1 MKCILPLEGE
11 TQTLQT
17 KSEQVHLVANFCLK
31 VKGGS
36 KHLKSEVT
44 KMATFRVTIEIGPM
58 DQSRFEQIEAL
69 VDTGATYTV
78 VPRNVLERLGIMPQ
92 FRRRFRLADGRV
104 VELDMAV
111 VAIRL
116 EGQTLPTICVF
127 GEEGMDALL
136 GAVTLEEFGLGV
148 DPVNQ
153 RLVPIELLLVGFGI
167 A

>member
-1 MKCILPLEGE
+1 
-11 TQTLQT
+11 
-17 KSEQVHLVANFCLK
+17 
-31 VKGGS
+31 
-36 KHLKSEVT
+36 
-44 KMATFRVTIEIGPM
+44 M

-78 VPRNVLERLGIMPQ
+78 VPRDVLERLGIMPQ

>member
-1 MKCILPLEGE
+1 MAEKGHHAFALDGLCARKERAG
-11 TQTLQT
+11 
-17 KSEQVHLVANFCLK
+17 FGCL
-31 VKGGS
+31 
-36 KHLKSEVT
+36 
-44 KMATFRVTIEIGPM
+44 
-58 DQSRFEQIEAL
+58 
-69 VDTGATYTV
+69 
-78 VPRNVLERLGIMPQ
+78 LGIMPQ

>member
-78 VPRNVLERLGIMPQ
+78 VPRDVLERLGIMPQ

>member
-1 MKCILPLEGE
+1 
-11 TQTLQT
+11 
-17 KSEQVHLVANFCLK
+17 KS
-31 VKGGS
+31 G
-36 KHLKSEVT
+36 VT

-58 DQSRFEQIEAL
+58 DRSRFEQIEAL

-78 VPRNVLERLGIMPQ
+78 VPRDVLERLGIMPQ

>member
-1 MKCILPLEGE
+1 MKSGVNE
-11 TQTLQT
+11 
-17 KSEQVHLVANFCLK
+17 
-31 VKGGS
+31 
-36 KHLKSEVT
+36 
-44 KMATFRVTIEIGPM
+44 MATFRVTIEIGPM

-78 VPRNVLERLGIMPQ
+78 VPSNVLERLGITPQ

-104 VELDMAV
+104 IELDMAV
-111 VAIRL
+111 VMVRL
-116 EGQTLPTICVF
+116 EGQTLPTICIF
-127 GEEGMDALL
+127 GEKGMDALL

-153 RLVPIELLLVGFGI
+153 RLVPVELLFIGFRL

>member
-1 MKCILPLEGE
+1 
-11 TQTLQT
+11 LQT

-44 KMATFRVTIEIGPM
+44 EMATFRVTIEIGPM

-69 VDTGATYTV
+69 VDTDATYTV
-78 VPRNVLERLGIMPQ
+78 VPRDVLERLGITPQ

-104 VELDMAV
+104 VELDMAWAV
-111 VAIRL
+111 VKV
-116 EGQTLPTICVF
+116 EGQMTYTICVF
-127 GEEGMDALL
+127 GEPQTDVLL
-136 GAVTLEEFGLGV
+136 GRMTLQSLGLEV
-148 DPVNQ
+148 DLANQ
-153 RLVPIELLLVGFGI
+153 RLVPVDLPLVSFGI